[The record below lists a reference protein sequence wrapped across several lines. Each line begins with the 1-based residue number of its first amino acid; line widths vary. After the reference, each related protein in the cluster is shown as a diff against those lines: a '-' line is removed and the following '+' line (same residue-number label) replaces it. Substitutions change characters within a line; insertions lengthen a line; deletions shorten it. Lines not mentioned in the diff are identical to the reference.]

1 MKIIATLLVNWL
13 HMALLELLTLA
24 IFESILVAILYKES
38 HFCDKRYLIKEE
50 IQILVGSFKTMFLKE
65 LV

>member
-13 HMALLELLTLA
+13 HMALLELLTRP
-24 IFESILVAILYKES
+24 ILVAILCKES